1 MPYNVGIYTGIQNI
15 WVNMSRLG
23 NDIICIM
30 VDWFFLSP
38 IDVAFVYGI
47 GCFNGFW
54 KVKVYLF
61 RGKPELLLVM
71 AFE

>member
-30 VDWFFLSP
+30 VDWFLLTS
-38 IDVAFVYGI
+38 IDVAFIDGI
-47 GCFNGFW
+47 RCFDGFR
-54 KVKVYLF
+54 KVKDDLL
-61 RGKPELLLVM
+61 RGKSELLLVM